1 MLRLL
6 IRFIGLLAL
15 AGGFIGC
22 IVDGTRSLAGDGL
35 YVTTLAQ
42 GLQAANRA
50 AYAGLQAFAQ
60 AHFPAFVWDP
70 VLVHLM
76 LVPLSVAL
84 GGLGGL
90 FILMSHEP
98 RPGIGY
104 SRE

>member
-22 IVDGTRSLAGDGL
+22 IVDGTRSIAGDGL

-42 GLQAANRA
+42 SLQAVNRV
-50 AYAGLQAFAQ
+50 AYAAFQAFVQ
-60 AHFPAFVWDP
+60 THFPAFLWDP

-76 LVPLSVAL
+76 LVPFSLAL
-84 GGLGGL
+84 GGIGA
-90 FILMSHEP
+90 ILILLSHEP